1 MKRQL
6 LIFCL
11 IILFGGSYQ
20 VFASDAPVSDPLIV
34 KSVSFTQSLSK
45 RAPLKLNPVDSVDQQ
60 QLITPSKELIIIKLR

>member
-20 VFASDAPVSDPLIV
+20 VFASDAPVSDQLIV
-34 KSVSFTQSLSK
+34 KSVSFIQSLPK
-45 RAPLKLNPVDSVDQQ
+45 TAPLKLNPTDPVNQQ
-60 QLITPSKELIIIKLR
+60 RLIAPSKELIIIKLQ